1 MCVVF
6 AVLLLLLLLF
16 LPCFV
21 YVLFACNLRVCCDSN
36 CKCCFGRN
44 VLRPLWVDY
53 PFVLRLPSSMLL
65 LLLIHSCAQ
74 VPQRTRSDLNLYLA
88 LFCGSGGEVRGAED
102 VLVGQVKWVGVWRG
116 GESEMVAALR
126 LSRKTFYS
134 RDMLHFSWIL
144 RILCDFPPPSSL
156 LFSTQCLRL
165 YVFVNVC
172 LADLFDVA
180 RVILIVNCD
189 VVVFVV
195 VFARR
200 DVNNLPNKL
209 QQQQE
214 MTTTNNCK
222 MLKRK
227 TRFRVS
233 QCDGNGNG
241 GSDATA
247 TATTTV
253 TATFT
258 LTANF
263 RGVV

>member
-1 MCVVF
+1 M
-6 AVLLLLLLLF
+6 
-16 LPCFV
+16 
-21 YVLFACNLRVCCDSN
+21 
-36 CKCCFGRN
+36 
-44 VLRPLWVDY
+44 
-53 PFVLRLPSSMLL
+53 
-65 LLLIHSCAQ
+65 
-74 VPQRTRSDLNLYLA
+74 
-88 LFCGSGGEVRGAED
+88 
-102 VLVGQVKWVGVWRG
+102 
-116 GESEMVAALR
+116 
-126 LSRKTFYS
+126 
-134 RDMLHFSWIL
+134 
-144 RILCDFPPPSSL
+144 
-156 LFSTQCLRL
+156 RL

-189 VVVFVV
+189 VVLFVV

-200 DVNNLPNKL
+200 DVNNLPNKQ

-227 TRFRVS
+227 TRFCVS
-233 QCDGNGNG
+233 QCDGYGNG
-241 GSDATA
+241 GSDATATA

>member
-1 MCVVF
+1 M
-6 AVLLLLLLLF
+6 
-16 LPCFV
+16 
-21 YVLFACNLRVCCDSN
+21 
-36 CKCCFGRN
+36 
-44 VLRPLWVDY
+44 
-53 PFVLRLPSSMLL
+53 
-65 LLLIHSCAQ
+65 
-74 VPQRTRSDLNLYLA
+74 
-88 LFCGSGGEVRGAED
+88 
-102 VLVGQVKWVGVWRG
+102 
-116 GESEMVAALR
+116 
-126 LSRKTFYS
+126 
-134 RDMLHFSWIL
+134 
-144 RILCDFPPPSSL
+144 
-156 LFSTQCLRL
+156 RL

-233 QCDGNGNG
+233 QCDGNG